1 MKSITGF
8 VATLGI
14 AASSAIGS
22 AYAHSWPT
30 RPITMVIPFAAGGAN
45 DAFGRII
52 GPRLSEILGTPV
64 IIENVV
70 GAGGM
75 TGSARI
81 AKAAPDGY
89 QILLGSSGTHAINQT
104 LYKSPFYTAATDF
117 TPVALIAETPLVVVT
132 RRNFPADNLQDFI
145 GYAKANHAKIQYGSA
160 GAGSAGHLACA
171 LLNVTIGINVSHVP
185 YRGGG
190 QVMQDLIAG
199 RIDYQCTNAV
209 VAISHIETGQI
220 KALAMLS
227 ATRSSILPTLPSAQ
241 EQGLR
246 NFAADN
252 WIAFFLPKH
261 TPAEI
266 VQKLHG
272 AAVATME
279 TPSVRQRL
287 KEVGADVVS
296 PERRSSEYLRKFVE
310 AQVEK
315 WAVLIR
321 DAGLIS
327 Q

>member
-1 MKSITGF
+1 MNRITGF

-14 AASSAIGS
+14 AAASAVGS
-22 AYAHSWPT
+22 ATAHSWPT
-30 RPITMVIPFAAGGAN
+30 RPITMVIPFAAAGAT
-45 DAFGRII
+45 DAFGRIV
-52 GPRLSEILGTPV
+52 GPPWGEILGTPGT
-64 IIENVV
+64 IRNVG

-75 TGSARI
+75 TGDDRV

-89 QILLGSSGTHAINQT
+89 QILLGNIGTHAINQT
-104 LYKSPFYTAATDF
+104 LYRSPLYTAATDF
-117 TPVALIAETPLVVVT
+117 TPVALIAESPLVLVA

-145 GYAKANHAKIQYGSA
+145 GYAKANHAKMQYGSA

-171 LLNVTIGINVSHVP
+171 LLNVTIGISVTHVP

-209 VAISHIETGQI
+209 VAIPHIEPGQI

-241 EQGLR
+241 EQGLT

-266 VQKLHG
+266 MQKLHG

-279 TPSVRQRL
+279 TPFVRQRL

-296 PERRSSEYLRKFVE
+296 PERRSSEYLQKFVE

-315 WAVLIR
+315 WAAVIR
-321 DAGLIS
+321 DAGLVS